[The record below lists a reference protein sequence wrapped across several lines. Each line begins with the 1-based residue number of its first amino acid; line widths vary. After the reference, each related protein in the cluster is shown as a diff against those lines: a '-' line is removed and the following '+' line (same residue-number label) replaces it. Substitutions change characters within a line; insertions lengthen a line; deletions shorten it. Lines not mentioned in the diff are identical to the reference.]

1 MSDASKT
8 PAEQEGT
15 NGSVMEIA
23 GTDVDGLGAEQVRV
37 PIEAPC
43 PLSASHGA
51 SIRRSF
57 GWAGR
62 GAALPHLVPR
72 PHALGGGGSGWR
84 RQVSHSCACNGS
96 PCLRHCVHGA
106 SIGGSIRVAMAGERA
121 A

>member
-1 MSDASKT
+1 MSDATKT

-51 SIRRSF
+51 S
-57 GWAGR
+57 
-62 GAALPHLVPR
+62 
-72 PHALGGGGSGWR
+72 
-84 RQVSHSCACNGS
+84 Q
-96 PCLRHCVHGA
+96 
-106 SIGGSIRVAMAGERA
+106 
-121 A
+121 